1 MGTENLKLKIMT
13 GGLTM
18 VALLGS
24 CANGNNAGKDTVADN
39 FDAQLVAVQQNE
51 NGKWSFMAPKGDMVC
66 RNAFGQQPSPVLN
79 GYFSVMGDDSL
90 YTVYKYGEKPQ
101 AIKNLSGL
109 KAVGFMNEDIMP
121 VVRRGE
127 RISYVDKDGNVKFTL
142 NPYNGHEITRSP
154 TIVHEGMVWIYTDEN
169 RYGYANTEGKVVIAP
184 DYLDVNPFYEGRA
197 VVQDADR
204 NGGAG
209 AYHVID
215 KTGKTIFSPDSSLT
229 PLFVYHNGLL
239 AAGDKQGGF
248 TFFDRNGK
256 VAYRIDYPIKNVL
269 DYNTKYVIFHNDGG
283 TGVMTFDGKEIIK
296 TGKYRDIQLV
306 GNDKFLASNRD
317 RSVVMKEGGKE
328 MCSFKGRVVYNKSFG
343 IVRIGN
349 EKLQNMG
356 IFDFIKVDS
365 GQRTLIGKDGKET
378 SFQNTGDFGAL
389 PIVPI
394 FSDYKRK

>member
-1 MGTENLKLKIMT
+1 MRTENLKVKIMT
-13 GGLTM
+13 GLTM
-18 VALLGS
+18 TALLGS
-24 CANGNNAGKDTVADN
+24 CANGNNASKDTVADN
-39 FDAQLVAVQQNE
+39 FDSQLVAVQQNA

-66 RNAFGQQPSPVLN
+66 RDAFGQQPSPVLN

-101 AIKNLSGL
+101 AMKNLSRL

-121 VVRRGE
+121 VVRKGE
-127 RISYVDKDGNVKFTL
+127 RISYVDKDGKVKFTL

-169 RYGYANTEGKVVIAP
+169 RYGYANTKGKVVIAP

-197 VVQDADR
+197 VVQDADK
-204 NGGAG
+204 NCGAG

-229 PLFVYHNGLL
+229 PMFVYHNGLL
-239 AAGDKQGGF
+239 AASDKQGGF

-256 VAYRIDYPIKNVL
+256 VAYRIDRPIKNVL
-269 DYNTKYVIFHNDGG
+269 DYNAKYIIYHNDEG
-283 TGVMTFDGKEIIK
+283 TGLMAFDGREIINA
-296 TGKYRDIQLV
+296 GKYKDIQFV
-306 GNDKFLASNRD
+306 GNDEFLASTSD
-317 RSVVMKEGGKE
+317 RSVVMKEDGKE
-328 MCSFKGRVVYNKSFG
+328 LQSFKGRIIYNKNFG
-343 IVRIGN
+343 YVRIGN
-349 EKLQNMG
+349 VKLQNMG

-365 GQRTLIGKDGKET
+365 GQKTFIDKNGKET
-378 SFQNTGDFGAL
+378 SFQNAGDFGAL

-394 FSDYKRK
+394 FSDYKHE